1 MPVLE
6 QTLRWV
12 TAIGVPL
19 LITLIVPFGFA
30 MSRDIGEIKGELLR
44 INAHLERLEQR
55 ADRTDAANGERFNGI
70 DARFDEMDA
79 RFEGLA
85 RSDEV
90 DARFD
95 EMDARVEGLARSDDV
110 DARFDEMDAR
120 VDGLARSDEVDA
132 RFDEMDARFDGL
144 ARSDEVDARFAGV
157 GAEFDALRS
166 WTEARLDDRF
176 AAAEAR
182 ADDRFAA
189 VEAHLNDRFAAA
201 EARSGDR
208 FAETGRRLE
217 RLEAAGAARDE
228 RLDAFAL
235 ELARTNERLSAID
248 EVVRDN
254 RALLLRRG
262 EQIDEIARGL
272 ERTETD
278 PAIVLSRIG
287 VPIDAD
293 VAAFWIGGRVVSV
306 PRTEEAQKALI
317 EAGFERV
324 PVSPAI
330 IGYVAPTTGATPRA
344 RDP

>member
-1 MPVLE
+1 MAMRVLE

-12 TAIGVPL
+12 TAVGVPL

-55 ADRTDAANGERFNGI
+55 ADRTDAANGERFDGLDARFDDVDARFDDVDARFDDVDARFDDVDARFDGVDARFEGVDARFDGVALSEEMDARFDEI
-70 DARFDEMDA
+70 DARFD
-79 RFEGLA
+79 GVA

-90 DARFD
+90 DARF
-95 EMDARVEGLARSDDV
+95 V
-110 DARFDEMDAR
+110 
-120 VDGLARSDEVDA
+120 
-132 RFDEMDARFDGL
+132 
-144 ARSDEVDARFAGV
+144 GV
-157 GAEFDALRS
+157 GADFDALRS
-166 WTEARLDDRF
+166 WTEARLDERF
-176 AAAEAR
+176 AAAEA
-182 ADDRFAA
+182 
-189 VEAHLNDRFAAA
+189 HLNNRFTAA

-228 RLDAFAL
+228 RLDAFAV

-293 VAAFWIGGRVVSV
+293 VAAFWIGGRVVSI
-306 PRTEEAQKALI
+306 PRTEAAQQALV

-330 IGYVAPTTGATPRA
+330 IGYVAPHTGATPRA
-344 RDP
+344 PDP

>member
-55 ADRTDAANGERFNGI
+55 ADRTDAANGERFDGI
-70 DARFDEMDA
+70 DAHFDGIDARFDGIDARFHEMDARFEGLARSDEVDARFDEMDA

-95 EMDARVEGLARSDDV
+95 EMDARV
-110 DARFDEMDAR
+110 
-120 VDGLARSDEVDA
+120 
-132 RFDEMDARFDGL
+132 DGL

-176 AAAEAR
+176 AAA
-182 ADDRFAA
+182 
-189 VEAHLNDRFAAA
+189 EAHLNDRFAAA